1 VSSFG
6 DIWIVS
12 GFASLPDWAIVAV
25 VVGVLAFL
33 LARLR
38 LFPERKATEAPKVT
52 ATSAPVLAPQ
62 RSREHWSRTSAPERP
77 AVTAIQAQAASH
89 VDAAEHAYNRLL
101 AECAVVMPLPV
112 GPTVQ
117 AQRELPSPKRPA
129 AARASIA
136 A

>member
-1 VSSFG
+1 MPSFG
-6 DIWIVS
+6 DISIVS
-12 GFASLPDWAIVAV
+12 AFANLPDWAIVAAI
-25 VVGVLAFL
+25 VGILAFL

-38 LFPERKATEAPKVT
+38 LFPEREVPAAPKVT

-77 AVTAIQAQAASH
+77 ALTAIQAQAASH

-101 AECAVVMPLPV
+101 AECAAVMPLPV
-112 GPTVQ
+112 GPTFQ
-117 AQRELPSPKRPA
+117 SQRQLPPERSA
-129 AARASIA
+129 ATRASIA